1 MFFLRIKYFLKNLL
15 VLIPILSLPFYSN
28 VGLAS
33 IFNVSENWFD
43 YGNGAINLSNVSR
56 IIPFVEYNL
65 TLSQD
70 EEFSSD
76 GIQFTPYSEDWSFTR
91 ENKLS
96 DVKSWLNYF
105 KDEPYYFFK
114 LNMGINFD
122 GFELSYYDETFL
134 YIPNPNEE
142 NNNLQELTNDDK
154 FIEFVDLLKNSFSD
168 LDYSYDFSSD
178 YIKLLENVKILND
191 DDIKTIDNMFKD
203 ILNDYN
209 DITK

>member
-1 MFFLRIKYFLKNLL
+1 MFFLRVKYFLKNLL

-56 IIPFVEYNL
+56 VIPFVEYNL

-76 GIQFTPYSEDWSFTR
+76 GIQFTPYSEDWSYTR

-168 LDYSYDFSSD
+168 LDYSYDFSTD
-178 YIKLLENVKILND
+178 YIKLLANVKILND
-191 DDIKTIDNMFKD
+191 DDITTIDNMFKD